1 MGKVIPFITGAAIGA
16 LAALAFAPQAGEK
29 TRALVVERAN
39 AFAGE
44 AKDFGAGM
52 PGTAQ
57 DAFNTMR
64 DKGAELLKDA
74 PSMAQGIADG
84 ATARVKGVTGQ
95 APAESNDELR
105 EKIEAARRRIAAQV
119 MENAEQSKA
128 VDVVA
133 EAAEDVKAEVAEAEE
148 AAADEA
154 AAE

>member
-16 LAALAFAPQAGEK
+16 LAALAFAPQNGEK
-29 TRALVVERAN
+29 TRALVAEKAN

-57 DAFNTMR
+57 DAFNSMR

-74 PSMAQGIADG
+74 PAKAQGIANN
-84 ATARVKGVTGQ
+84 ASSRVKEATGQ
-95 APAESNDELR
+95 APAETNDELR

-128 VDVVA
+128 VEVAVEAAEDVAEEVA
-133 EAAEDVKAEVAEAEE
+133 EAAEEAKAE
-148 AAADEA
+148 
-154 AAE
+154 